1 MRAGI
6 RMRCETDPDK
16 CQGLLGPRSQSLHRL
31 LLGWPGVLNLLR

>member
-16 CQGLLGPRSQSLHRL
+16 CQGLLGPAHKACTVSYWVG
-31 LLGWPGVLNLLR
+31 LGC